1 MRLPPPSNRSGRLL
15 ILLVASAELVRNE
28 NFRHFGAAPIEYAHM
43 PHTLHQRARGAIRQT
58 VERRVARIAFAHA
71 GADFDELMIGERAIQ
86 LIDHAVGESGVA
98 DHDDGIQRMRQA
110 PQVFLLFFRKMHP
123 GHYRP
128 MPKRTKSSARWLA
141 EHANDEFVKRAHRE
155 GWRSR
160 AVFKLAEIQETERLL
175 RPGIRCVDLGAAP
188 GGWSQYAA
196 RIVGGASRIVA
207 TDILPMDAIPG
218 VDFVLGD
225 FREEAVLNEVLAM
238 VGGSK
243 VDLVLSDMAPNM
255 AGIDAVDQPRSMYL
269 AELALEFADR
279 VLAPGGDLLL
289 KLFQG
294 AGFEEI
300 IKNARARY
308 GRVATKKPK
317 ASRNRSPEIYL
328 LARQFGMV

>member
-1 MRLPPPSNRSGRLL
+1 
-15 ILLVASAELVRNE
+15 
-28 NFRHFGAAPIEYAHM
+28 
-43 PHTLHQRARGAIRQT
+43 
-58 VERRVARIAFAHA
+58 
-71 GADFDELMIGERAIQ
+71 
-86 LIDHAVGESGVA
+86 
-98 DHDDGIQRMRQA
+98 
-110 PQVFLLFFRKMHP
+110 
-123 GHYRP
+123 
-128 MPKRTKSSARWLA
+128 MPKRSKSSARWLA
-141 EHANDEFVKRAHRE
+141 EHASDEFVKRAQRE

-160 AVFKLAEIQETERLL
+160 AVFKLDEIQARERLL
-175 RPGIRCVDLGAAP
+175 KPGMRCVDLGAAP

-196 RIVGGASRIVA
+196 RVLGAGGRIVA

-218 VDFVLGD
+218 VEFVLGD
-225 FREEAVLNEVLAM
+225 FREESVLNAVLAA
-238 VGGSK
+238 VGSDK

-279 VLAPGGDLLL
+279 VLAPGGDVLV

-300 IKNARARY
+300 IREARRRF

-317 ASRNRSPEIYL
+317 ASRTRSPEIYL

>member
-1 MRLPPPSNRSGRLL
+1 
-15 ILLVASAELVRNE
+15 
-28 NFRHFGAAPIEYAHM
+28 
-43 PHTLHQRARGAIRQT
+43 
-58 VERRVARIAFAHA
+58 
-71 GADFDELMIGERAIQ
+71 
-86 LIDHAVGESGVA
+86 
-98 DHDDGIQRMRQA
+98 
-110 PQVFLLFFRKMHP
+110 
-123 GHYRP
+123 

-141 EHANDEFVKRAHRE
+141 EHNSDEFVKRAHKE

-160 AVFKLAEIQETERLL
+160 AVFKLQELQQSERLL

-196 RIVGGASRIVA
+196 KIVGGSSRIVA

-225 FREEAVLNEVLAM
+225 FREEAVLAEVLAA
-238 VGGSK
+238 VGSEK

-269 AELALEFADR
+269 AELAFEFADR
-279 VLAPGGDLLL
+279 VLAPGGDLLV

-294 AGFEEI
+294 AGFEDI
-300 IKNARARY
+300 IKTARSRY
-308 GRVATKKPK
+308 GRVVMKKPK
-317 ASRNRSPEIYL
+317 ASRTRSPEIYL